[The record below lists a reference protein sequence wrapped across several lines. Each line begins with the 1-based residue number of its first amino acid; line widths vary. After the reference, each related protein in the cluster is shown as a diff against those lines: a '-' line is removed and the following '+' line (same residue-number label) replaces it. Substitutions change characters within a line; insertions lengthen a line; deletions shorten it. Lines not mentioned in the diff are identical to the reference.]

1 MNEYDK
7 LRDYDHYVTFL
18 LCFNLIE
25 EDKKGKIEAVHE
37 LLNEIIQEEYA

>member
-1 MNEYDK
+1 MDK
-7 LRDYDHYVTFL
+7 KEEIRLFDRYVTFL

-37 LLNEIIQEEYA
+37 LLNEIAQEETL